1 MGNKLAFINMV
12 DEAIPS
18 IFKYYLIVY
27 QNNQSLAVEASVKVL
42 EKSFLK
48 LNSWTQQK
56 LFIHW
61 LLSDIEPLINENL
74 RADFKDNQ
82 FLKLFTEVYSW
93 GLNYCRFSFELKANT
108 SFSPSDIKVA
118 KEIISSQNEIGL
130 SEECVGQ
137 IKNKLK
143 QSSGNLGFLFKKNKM
158 AVLFAVSISAIFFLS
173 VFLYNKNHVEKS
185 GIDFEKLKTIQ
196 APIGIIFGDYY
207 DKLIDSQED
216 SEILEDEIVD
226 LKEELPAKD
235 EKQLALPTDTKEDKP
250 AESELP
256 KENKSI
262 EEKSTDKPIEIKVE
276 TQKLEKEN
284 PKKDIKN
291 GMAEI
296 EPIIEDDPK
305 TEDATEV
312 NDNQQEIVVIK
323 GNEIPLIHKSELN
336 KNDGAIRIG
345 GDDKKYELKEYKD
358 QKVIFYS
365 FLEVKD
371 VEKAKDSAFKILTK
385 FGYKGEV
392 LKKEKD
398 YLILTA
404 TFPGKVNHDR
414 MIRKFNGLGTLYV
427 GNDVAEFLDLYKTDL
442 DKERSRF
449 FPKYKPEDLP
459 KEVTVNLYVFPKQQ
473 KK

>member
-74 RADFKDNQ
+74 RTDFKDNQ

-93 GLNYCRFSFELKANT
+93 GLNYCRFSFELNANT

-143 QSSGNLGFLFKKNKM
+143 QSSSNLGFLFKKNKM
-158 AVLFAVSISAIFFLS
+158 AVLFAVSISAIFFIS

-235 EKQLALPTDTKEDKP
+235 EKQLTLPTDTKEDKP
-250 AESELP
+250 AESELH

-312 NDNQQEIVVIK
+312 NENQQEIVVIK
-323 GNEIPLIHKSELN
+323 GNEIPLIHKNELN